1 MRILHNVYYIY
12 IYVFIIFIH
21 ILYNI
26 IYRLYRSC
34 TNPHEITQ
42 GRRSQFFFWF
52 AMLHSAAIILQ
63 SQLGIQGCRL
73 PIGALSKE
81 ILGAGIAKAGASQA
95 LMIFKAKTCKHHRCY
110 RSIEAHFRVRGHQ
123 KSILR
128 LSLVTLEQQQ
138 EPWDLSKRNLFGG
151 LEAIKALSS
160 SKAVI
165 M

>member
-1 MRILHNVYYIY
+1 
-12 IYVFIIFIH
+12 
-21 ILYNI
+21 
-26 IYRLYRSC
+26 
-34 TNPHEITQ
+34 
-42 GRRSQFFFWF
+42 
-52 AMLHSAAIILQ
+52 MLHSAAIILQ

-95 LMIFKAKTCKHHRCY
+95 LMIFKAKTCKNHRCY

-138 EPWDLSKRNLFGG
+138 EPWDLSRRNLFGG